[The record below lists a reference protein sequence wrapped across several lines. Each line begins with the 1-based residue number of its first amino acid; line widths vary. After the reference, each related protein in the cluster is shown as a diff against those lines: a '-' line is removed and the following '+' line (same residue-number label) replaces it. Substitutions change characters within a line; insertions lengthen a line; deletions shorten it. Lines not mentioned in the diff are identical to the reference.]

1 MLRRIAALL
10 MVLLLAGQALA
21 GGVACTID
29 AISNGLDDTGETFCS
44 MQSAGDRD
52 DMACCLLGTSPTGSV
67 VAMACCE
74 IKCGESTSGALFDFT
89 PQKPAVAPS
98 FTAIR
103 IVSLDASSEAE
114 SSTDTVSVKSAEN
127 NLLHQDPPD
136 LFLSN
141 STFLI

>member
-1 MLRRIAALL
+1 MLNRVAALL
-10 MVLLLAGQALA
+10 MVLLFAGQALA
-21 GGVACTID
+21 GGIACGVD
-29 AISNGLDDTGETFCS
+29 ALSNGIDQASETSCS
-44 MQSAGDRD
+44 MQSADVCE
-52 DMACCLLGTSPTGSV
+52 DMACCLLGKSPTGSV

-89 PQKPAVAPS
+89 PLTPAITPS

-103 IVSLDASSEAE
+103 IVSLDASSETE
-114 SSTDTVSVKSAEN
+114 SATANVSVKSAES
-127 NLLHQDPPD
+127 NLLHHDPPD